1 MARAIDSLDS
11 FYPKDRKAWRSWLQK
26 NHQKSTGIWLI
37 YYKVGKSK
45 PRRLPYNHIVEECL
59 CFGWIDSLARKLDDE
74 RAMILITP
82 RKPKSVWSDVNK
94 QRVEVLIA
102 NGLMQPQGL
111 EKIETAKK
119 NGSWDTLT
127 ASNHAANT
135 NQLPKD
141 LLQAFKGKK
150 AALTN
155 FKAFAPSTRKQFMFW
170 LDSAKTPE
178 TRSKRLLQTV
188 LMSEANRK
196 PGVQGFKL

>member
-1 MARAIDSLDS
+1 MPRAIDSLDS
-11 FYPKDRKAWRSWLQK
+11 FYPKDRKAWRNWLLK

-45 PRRLPYNHIVEECL
+45 PRLPYNDIVEECL

-102 NGLMQPQGL
+102 NGLMLAQGL

-127 ASNHAANT
+127 ASNHAATT

-150 AALTN
+150 AALSN
-155 FKAFAPSTRKQFMFW
+155 FKAFAPSIRKQFMFW

-178 TRSKRLLQTV
+178 TRNKRLLQTV
-188 LMSEANRK
+188 LMSEANKK
-196 PGVQGFKL
+196 PGIQGFKL